1 MSITIQA
8 DEHIKKAI
16 SDGIKR
22 RGVELYTVEEEK
34 IKGESDE
41 DLLQFAEKENRVIL
55 TNDSDFLE
63 VDLHPGILYITS
75 QYAPIGD
82 VVREVVRHV
91 DQYTKEEFQDTIFYI
106 P

>member
-8 DEHIKKAI
+8 DEHIKKGI

-22 RGVELYTVEEEK
+22 RGVELHTVEEEE
-34 IKGESDE
+34 IKGKSDE
-41 DLLQFAEKENRVIL
+41 DLLRFAKERDRVIL

-63 VDLHPGILYITS
+63 MEDHPGILYITT
-75 QYAPIGD
+75 QYASIGEI
-82 VVREVVRHV
+82 VQEVVRHV